1 MVTLYH
7 KNLPIG
13 QNIIEVPDDEGT
25 LRILKESGW
34 SKQVPKARKEDDP
47 ANVAGDQGGK

>member
-1 MVTLYH
+1 MATLYH
-7 KNLPIG
+7 KDLPNG

-25 LRILKESGW
+25 ISVLKESGW

-47 ANVAGDQGGK
+47 ANLAGNQGGK